1 MILIRLLNSPL
12 AFLAALALL
21 ASFVAGAM
29 AAEPKVLAT
38 HRDWEGYQLV
48 EKGKKTCYMAS
59 QPIKTVGKYKKRGD
73 VVVFVTHRPAD
84 KERDIVNFHAG
95 YKYKSDSTVEV
106 AIGRRKFKLFTKGDT
121 AWALTAA
128 DEQAMVKSMIKG
140 NRMTVRG
147 TSARGTQTTDT
158 YSLRGFSR
166 IYRRINKAC
175 GIK

>member
-1 MILIRLLNSPL
+1 MTSTRYIPISS
-12 AFLAALALL
+12 AL
-21 ASFVAGAM
+21 VAISLVVSLGAVAM

-38 HRDWEGYQLV
+38 HRDWEAYQLV
-48 EKGKKTCYMAS
+48 EKGRKTCYMAS

-84 KERDIVNFHAG
+84 KERDVVNFHAG

>member
-1 MILIRLLNSPL
+1 MTSTRYIPISS
-12 AFLAALALL
+12 AL
-21 ASFVAGAM
+21 VAISLVVSLGAVAM

-38 HRDWEGYQLV
+38 HRDWEAYQLV
-48 EKGKKTCYMAS
+48 EKGRKTCYMVS

>member
-1 MILIRLLNSPL
+1 MISTRYIPISSALVAISLVLLIG
-12 AFLAALALL
+12 
-21 ASFVAGAM
+21 AGAM
-29 AAEPKVLAT
+29 AAEPKVLGT
-38 HRDWEGYQLV
+38 HRDWEAYQLV

-95 YKYKSDSTVEV
+95 YNYKKDSTVEV

-147 TSARGTQTTDT
+147 TSSRGTRTTDT

>member
-1 MILIRLLNSPL
+1 MISMRCIPISS
-12 AFLAALALL
+12 ALL
-21 ASFVAGAM
+21 VVTLVISLGEGAM
-29 AAEPKVLAT
+29 AADPKVLGT

-59 QPIKTVGKYKKRGD
+59 QPTKTVGKYKKRGD
-73 VVVFVTHRPAD
+73 VVVFITHRPAD

-95 YKYKSDSTVEV
+95 YQFKKDSTVGV
-106 AIGRRKFKLFTKGDT
+106 TIGRRKFKLFTKGDT
-121 AWALTAA
+121 AWALTAV

-140 NRMTVRG
+140 SRMTVSG
-147 TSARGTQTTDT
+147 TSARGTRTTDT

>member
-1 MILIRLLNSPL
+1 MIALPFTHSS
-12 AFLAALALL
+12 LALL
-21 ASFVAGAM
+21 LLVSLVSTAM
-29 AAEPKVLAT
+29 AVEPKVLAT
-38 HRDWEGYQLV
+38 HRDWEAYQLV
-48 EKGKKTCYMAS
+48 ERGKKTCYRAS

-95 YKYKSDSTVEV
+95 YKYKLDSTVEV

>member
-1 MILIRLLNSPL
+1 
-12 AFLAALALL
+12 
-21 ASFVAGAM
+21 M
-29 AAEPKVLAT
+29 AAEPKVLGT
-38 HRDWEGYQLV
+38 HRDWEAYQLV

-59 QPIKTVGKYKKRGD
+59 QPIKTAGKYKKRGD
-73 VVVFVTHRPAD
+73 VVVFVTHRPAE

-95 YKYKSDSTVEV
+95 YKFKKDSTVEV

-140 NRMTVRG
+140 NRMLVRG

-166 IYRRINKAC
+166 AYRRINKAC

>member
-1 MILIRLLNSPL
+1 MTSTRYILISS
-12 AFLAALALL
+12 ALL
-21 ASFVAGAM
+21 GSLVSGLVFGAM
-29 AAEPKVLAT
+29 AAEPKVLGT
-38 HRDWEGYQLV
+38 HRDWEAYQSV
-48 EKGKKTCYMAS
+48 DQGKKICYMAS
-59 QPIKTVGKYKKRGD
+59 QPTKTVGKYKKRGD

-84 KERDIVNFHAG
+84 KERDVVNFHAG
-95 YKYKSDSTVEV
+95 YKYKKDSTVEV

-140 NRMTVRG
+140 KNMTVRG
-147 TSARGTQTTDT
+147 TSARGTRTTDT

-166 IYRRINKAC
+166 IYRHINKAC

>member
-1 MILIRLLNSPL
+1 MAILV
-12 AFLAALALL
+12 ALSLVVGL
-21 ASFVAGAM
+21 GAGAI
-29 AAEPKVLAT
+29 AAESKVLGT
-38 HRDWEGYQLV
+38 HRDWEAYQLV

-84 KERDIVNFHAG
+84 KERDIINFHAG
-95 YKYKSDSTVEV
+95 YKYKLDSTVEV

-147 TSARGTQTTDT
+147 TSQRGTRTTDT

>member
-1 MILIRLLNSPL
+1 MTSTRYIPISS
-12 AFLAALALL
+12 AL
-21 ASFVAGAM
+21 VAISLVVSLGAVAM

-38 HRDWEGYQLV
+38 HRDWEAYQLV
-48 EKGKKTCYMAS
+48 EKGRKTCYMAS